1 MIDIKKLRDNPQHFK
16 DKWKARGLDVDV
28 DDILTKDQDW
38 RNTLTEV
45 EQLKHTRGVESKK
58 IGQIKKEGGDATEQ
72 MAAVK
77 KIGDQI
83 KELDEKAASLS
94 NDIRNTLLAL
104 PNPPSDSTPIGSTE
118 EDNPFVRDWGTK
130 AEFDF
135 TPKAHWDLGEDLQ
148 ILDMPR
154 GAKLSGSGFA
164 LYRGAGAQLER
175 ALFNFFLDRH
185 TENEYEEYW
194 TPFLVNEK
202 ALEGTGQLP
211 KFQEELYHAER
222 DNLYLIPT
230 AEVPVTNIYAGEILE
245 KGDLPKY
252 MTAYTPCFRRE
263 AGAAGKDTRGI
274 IRMHQFNKVEMVKLV
289 EPETSYTELE
299 TLVADAEQLLQN
311 LGLHYRVIELCS
323 GDLGFSAARCYDIEV
338 WAPGCKRYL
347 EVSSCSNFED
357 YQARR
362 CNIRYRPEKGE
373 KPQFI
378 HTLNG
383 SGLALPRC
391 VVAIMETYQR
401 EDGSIEIPDVL
412 VPYMNGRTEI
422 LPPSK

>member
-1 MIDIKKLRDNPQHFK
+1 MIDIKKLRENPQTLK
-16 DKWKARGLDVDV
+16 DKWKSRGLDVDV
-28 DDILTKDQDW
+28 DGILAKDEEW
-38 RNTLTEV
+38 RATLSKV
-45 EQLKHTRGVESKK
+45 EELKKTRNEESKK
-58 IGQIKKEGGDATEQ
+58 IGMIKKDGGDATEQ

-77 KIGDQI
+77 KIGDDI
-83 KELDEKAASLS
+83 KELDEKASTLS
-94 NDIRNTLLAL
+94 SDVRNTLLEL
-104 PNPPSDSTPIGSTE
+104 PNPPSDVSPVGSSE
-118 EDNPFVRDWGTK
+118 DDNPFVRDWGTK
-130 AEFDF
+130 PEFDF
-135 TPKAHWDLGEDLQ
+135 EPKAHWDLGEDLK

-175 ALFNFFLDRH
+175 ALINFFLDRH
-185 TENEYEEYW
+185 TENEYEECW

-202 ALEGTGQLP
+202 TMTGTGQLP
-211 KFQEELYHAER
+211 KFKEELYHSEK
-222 DNLYLIPT
+222 DDLYLIPT
-230 AEVPVTNIYAGEILE
+230 AEVPVTNIYADEILE
-245 KGDLPKY
+245 NEELPKY
-252 MTAYTPCFRRE
+252 MTAFTPCFRRE

-274 IRMHQFNKVEMVKLV
+274 IRMHQFSKVEMVKLV

-311 LGLHYRVIELCS
+311 LGLHYKVIELCT

-338 WAPGCKRYL
+338 WAPGQGRYL

-357 YQARR
+357 FQARR
-362 CNIRYRPEKGE
+362 CNLRYRPGKGE
-373 KPQFI
+373 KPQFL

-391 VVAIMETYQR
+391 MVAILETYQR
-401 EDGSIEIPDVL
+401 EDGTIEIPDAL

-422 LPPSK
+422 TL

>member
-1 MIDIKKLRDNPQHFK
+1 MNQKP
-16 DKWKARGLDVDV
+16 
-28 DDILTKDQDW
+28 
-38 RNTLTEV
+38 
-45 EQLKHTRGVESKK
+45 
-58 IGQIKKEGGDATEQ
+58 
-72 MAAVK
+72 
-77 KIGDQI
+77 
-83 KELDEKAASLS
+83 
-94 NDIRNTLLAL
+94 
-104 PNPPSDSTPIGSTE
+104 
-118 EDNPFVRDWGTK
+118 
-130 AEFDF
+130 
-135 TPKAHWDLGEDLQ
+135 HWDLGEELQ

-154 GAKLSGSGFA
+154 GAKLSGSGYA

-185 TENEYEEYW
+185 TENDYVEYW
-194 TPFLVNEK
+194 TPFLVNAS

-211 KFQEELYHAER
+211 KFQEELYYCER
-222 DNLYLIPT
+222 DDQYLIPT
-230 AEVPVTNIYAGEILE
+230 AEVPITNIYAGEILE
-245 KGDLPKY
+245 GSDLPKY

-274 IRMHQFNKVEMVKLV
+274 IRMHQFNKVEMVKMV

-311 LGLHYRVIELCS
+311 LGLHYKVIELCS
-323 GDLGFSAARCYDIEV
+323 GDIGFSAARCYDIEV
-338 WAPGCKRYL
+338 WAPGCNRYL

-362 CNIRYRPEKGE
+362 CNIRYRAEKGD

-422 LPPSK
+422 LPPEK

>member
-1 MIDIKKLRDNPQHFK
+1 MIDIKKLRENPQAFQ
-16 DKWKARGLDVDV
+16 DKWKSRGLDVDV
-28 DDILTKDQDW
+28 NDIVAKDAEW
-38 RNTLTEV
+38 REAIAKVEELKALRNT
-45 EQLKHTRGVESKK
+45 ESKK
-58 IGQIKKEGGDATEQ
+58 IGALKKAGEDATEQ

-77 KIGDQI
+77 KIGDDI
-83 KELDEKAASLS
+83 KELDQKADSLS
-94 NDIRNTLLAL
+94 SEIRNTLLSL
-104 PNPPSDSTPIGSTE
+104 PNPPSDATPIGSSE

-135 TPKAHWDLGEDLQ
+135 KAKAHWDLGEELG

-175 ALFNFFLDRH
+175 ALINFFLDRH
-185 TENEYEEYW
+185 QENGYEEVFV
-194 TPFLVNEK
+194 PFLVSEK
-202 ALEGTGQLP
+202 TMTGTGQLP
-211 KFQEELYHAER
+211 KFKEELYHTEK
-222 DNLYLIPT
+222 DDLFLIPT
-230 AEVPVTNIYAGEILE
+230 AEVPVTNIYADEILE
-245 KGDLPKY
+245 SEELPKL

-289 EPETSYTELE
+289 EPEESYTELE
-299 TLVADAEQLLQN
+299 LLVADAEQLLQN

-323 GDLGFSAARCYDIEV
+323 ADLGFSAARCYDIEV
-338 WAPGCKRYL
+338 WAPGCERYL
-347 EVSSCSNFED
+347 EISSCSNFED
-357 YQARR
+357 FQARR
-362 CNIRYRPEKGE
+362 ANLKYRPEKGA
-373 KPQFI
+373 KPQI
-378 HTLNG
+378 MHTING

-422 LPPSK
+422 LPD

>member
-1 MIDIKKLRDNPQHFK
+1 MIDIKKLRENPQALK
-16 DKWKARGLDVDV
+16 DKWKSRGLDVDV
-28 DDILTKDQDW
+28 DAILAKDEEW
-38 RNTLTEV
+38 RATLSKV
-45 EQLKHTRGVESKK
+45 EELKKTRNEESKK
-58 IGQIKKEGGDATEQ
+58 IGMIKKEGGDASEQ

-77 KIGDQI
+77 KIGDDI
-83 KELDEKAASLS
+83 KELDEKASTLS
-94 NDIRNTLLAL
+94 ADVRNTLLEL
-104 PNPPSDSTPIGSTE
+104 PNPPSDASPVGSTE
-118 EDNPFVRDWGTK
+118 DDNPYVRDWGTK
-130 AEFDF
+130 PEFDF
-135 TPKAHWDLGEDLQ
+135 EPKAHWDLGEDLK

-175 ALFNFFLDRH
+175 ALINFFLDRH
-185 TENEYEEYW
+185 TENDYEECW

-202 ALEGTGQLP
+202 TMTGTGQLP
-211 KFQEELYHAER
+211 KFKEELYHSEK
-222 DNLYLIPT
+222 DDLYLIPT
-230 AEVPVTNIYAGEILE
+230 AEVPVTNIYADEILE
-245 KGDLPKY
+245 KEELPKY
-252 MTAYTPCFRRE
+252 MTAFTPCFRRE

-274 IRMHQFNKVEMVKLV
+274 IRMHQFSKVEMVKLV

-311 LGLHYRVIELCS
+311 LGLHYKVIELCT
-323 GDLGFSAARCYDIEV
+323 GDIGFSAARCYDIEV
-338 WAPGCKRYL
+338 WAPGQGRYL

-357 YQARR
+357 FQARR
-362 CNIRYRPEKGE
+362 CNLRYRPGKGE

-391 VVAIMETYQR
+391 MVAILETYQR
-401 EDGSIEIPDVL
+401 EDGSIEIPDAL

-422 LPPSK
+422 TL